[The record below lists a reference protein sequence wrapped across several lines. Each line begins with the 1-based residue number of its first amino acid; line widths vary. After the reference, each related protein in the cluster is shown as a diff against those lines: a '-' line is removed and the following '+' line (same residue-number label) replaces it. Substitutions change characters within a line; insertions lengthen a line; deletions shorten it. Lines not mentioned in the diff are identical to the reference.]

1 MPWLWNLWLERCG
14 HILDTVRML
23 VGTAPVTARAH
34 PAWVRSH
41 DLAAGIGSH
50 HACGRMGVLRCWADS
65 DSAPRGRSRPPL
77 REDGKAGPRAGLSRP
92 GQPRR
97 QPDASRSTC
106 RPYPHSTGP
115 GLTRLGAGLHRAG
128 RCSPIAGSTHVGH
141 PSPRRDVNVRG
152 ARPLSAS
159 QAGFGLSTGGSP
171 ALQRQVG
178 ARANRCC
185 AWSAAE
191 GDSDGS
197 HWDAAPSWRPTHVDP
212 AVSVNLPAG
221 QASGG
226 PRGPRARLDPPR
238 VRKVRPS
245 GGPLPHASG
254 PGWQERQ
261 VAKPVAISGP

>member
-1 MPWLWNLWLERCG
+1 MPQG
-14 HILDTVRML
+14 
-23 VGTAPVTARAH
+23 
-34 PAWVRSH
+34 
-41 DLAAGIGSH
+41 
-50 HACGRMGVLRCWADS
+50 
-65 DSAPRGRSRPPL
+65 
-77 REDGKAGPRAGLSRP
+77 
-92 GQPRR
+92 
-97 QPDASRSTC
+97 STC
-106 RPYPHSTGP
+106 WPYPHSTGP
-115 GLTRLGAGLHRAG
+115 GPTRLGAGPHQAG
-128 RCSPIAGSTHVGH
+128 RRRVIAGSTHVGH
-141 PSPRRDVNVRG
+141 PSPRRDVRVRG

-178 ARANRCC
+178 ARADRCC

-221 QASGG
+221 QASGD
-226 PRGPRARLDPPR
+226 PRGSRARLDPPR

-245 GGPLPHASG
+245 GGPLPHACG

-261 VAKPVAISGP
+261 VAQPVAIPGPRHTHCFTRMTGTGHMRPASRQSAAPHICCTSRGFLSLGATLFEDYFFSEAPHLLPSSRELHRRYEIGPPLHSSVSTQIFEMSSATLVYEWTL

>member
-1 MPWLWNLWLERCG
+1 MPQG
-14 HILDTVRML
+14 
-23 VGTAPVTARAH
+23 
-34 PAWVRSH
+34 
-41 DLAAGIGSH
+41 
-50 HACGRMGVLRCWADS
+50 
-65 DSAPRGRSRPPL
+65 
-77 REDGKAGPRAGLSRP
+77 
-92 GQPRR
+92 
-97 QPDASRSTC
+97 STC
-106 RPYPHSTGP
+106 WPYPHSTGP
-115 GLTRLGAGLHRAG
+115 GLTRLGAGPHQAG
-128 RCSPIAGSTHVGH
+128 RRRVIAGSTHVGH
-141 PSPRRDVNVRG
+141 PSPRRDVRVRG

-178 ARANRCC
+178 ARADRCC

-197 HWDAAPSWRPTHVDP
+197 HWDAAPSWRPTQVDP

>member
-41 DLAAGIGSH
+41 GLAAGIGSH

-97 QPDASRSTC
+97 QPDASRINVLAVPSINWA
-106 RPYPHSTGP
+106 GP
-115 GLTRLGAGLHRAG
+115 TRLGAGPHQVG
-128 RCSPIAGSTHVGH
+128 RRRVIAGSTHVGH
-141 PSPRRDVNVRG
+141 PSPRRDVRVRG

-226 PRGPRARLDPPR
+226 PRGSRARLDPPR

>member
-1 MPWLWNLWLERCG
+1 MPQG
-14 HILDTVRML
+14 
-23 VGTAPVTARAH
+23 
-34 PAWVRSH
+34 
-41 DLAAGIGSH
+41 
-50 HACGRMGVLRCWADS
+50 
-65 DSAPRGRSRPPL
+65 
-77 REDGKAGPRAGLSRP
+77 
-92 GQPRR
+92 
-97 QPDASRSTC
+97 STC
-106 RPYPHSTGP
+106 WPYPHSTGP
-115 GLTRLGAGLHRAG
+115 GLTRLGAGPHQAG
-128 RCSPIAGSTHVGH
+128 RRRVIAGSTHVGH
-141 PSPRRDVNVRG
+141 PSPRRDVRVRG

-226 PRGPRARLDPPR
+226 PRGSRARLDPPR

-254 PGWQERQ
+254 PRMARTTSRQ
-261 VAKPVAISGP
+261 TGSYIRPVTHSLLHSDDRYRSHAARIPPICCAPYLLHQQRISFFGGHPI